1 MKKRLI
7 AIMLSTALI
16 GGIGATIG
24 SQTAEASTLKE
35 KNRCVTSII
44 KDNVKDSE
52 VLNLSS
58 DCGVYQRRVVFRKYF
73 GCINGQTI
81 NINRPICNSGIIIG
95 NGSNSNNGNNSNI
108 GNDNNTNTDNKDEI
122 NNNNNND
129 NNNDNNNGSGENGNV
144 IIPPVENEKP
154 SVDIIP
160 GVNEKPS
167 LDETPSV
174 DEIPV
179 VDEKPSVDND
189 SSSVVV
195 NDKFMAQVES
205 LIYQKVNEE
214 RAKAGLEALSYNTT
228 MEKYARIKSQDM
240 GDNNYFSHEDLR
252 GNLITTQMKNDGVT
266 YRAWGENIAY
276 IGGVS
281 DPSALAEKFMT
292 NWMNSSGHRA
302 NILSSNFS
310 SIGVGVYKI
319 GNKVYA
325 TQEFYR

>member
-122 NNNNNND
+122 NNN

>member
-7 AIMLSTALI
+7 AIMLSTSLI

-24 SQTAEASTLKE
+24 SQTTEAATLKA
-35 KNRCVTSII
+35 KSGCITSII

-58 DCGVYQRRVVFRKYF
+58 DCGIYQRRVVFKKYF

-81 NINRPICNSGIIIG
+81 NINRPICNGGIIIG

-129 NNNDNNNGSGENGNV
+129 NNNGSGENGNV

-167 LDETPSV
+167 LDDTPSV

-195 NDKFMAQVES
+195 SDKFMAQVES

-214 RAKAGLEALSYNTT
+214 RAKAGLAALSYNTT

-240 GDNNYFSHEDLR
+240 GDNNYFSHEDLS